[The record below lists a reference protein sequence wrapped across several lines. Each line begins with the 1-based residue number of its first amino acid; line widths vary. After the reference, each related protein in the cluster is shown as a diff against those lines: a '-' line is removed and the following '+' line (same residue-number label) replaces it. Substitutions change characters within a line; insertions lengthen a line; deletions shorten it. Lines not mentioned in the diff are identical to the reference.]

1 MSDENEHKIE
11 VKSDSTSADI
21 GSVGTVPPIDSVPPR
36 ETADQEL
43 YHSKSFWT
51 TWVFSQDAK
60 WIGVQYTC
68 TAIAIGLVA
77 LVLSWGMRLQL
88 GFPDTFSFLTPAA
101 YYQFITMHGMIMVI
115 YLLTALFLG
124 GFGNILIPLMC
135 GARDMAF
142 PYVNMVSYWMYL
154 LAVLV
159 LLASFFVPGGPT
171 GAGWTLYP
179 PQAIT
184 AGTPGSSA
192 GIALMLISLSL
203 FVIGF
208 TMGGLN
214 YIITVLQSRTRG
226 MTLMRLPLTIWGIFT
241 ATVLALLAFPALLVA
256 CIMMTLDNL
265 LGTSYFMPTIVSMGE
280 TLSYEGGSPILFQHL
295 FWFFGHPEV
304 YIVALPAFGIVSD
317 LISVHARKNIFG
329 YRMMVWAIVGIGAL
343 SFFVWAHHMYV
354 SGMHPWFGF
363 FFATTT
369 LIIAVPTAIKVY
381 NWVLTLWK
389 GNIHLTLPML
399 FALGFIVTFVN
410 GGITGLFLGNVIVDV
425 PLSDTYFVVAHF
437 HMVMGI
443 APIMVIFGAIY
454 HWFPLVTG
462 RMLHQGMGKFH
473 FWISFVGS
481 YAIYFPMHYL
491 GFIGVPRR
499 YYEMYNSPYIPT
511 SAEGLNAFIT
521 IAALIVG
528 FAQIVFIYNIIT
540 SAIRGE
546 KAEKNP
552 WKANSLEWQT
562 PEMPPK
568 HGNFGKELPVVYR
581 WPYDFSV
588 PGADKDY
595 IPQNVPPSEVSSAK
609 VAKT

>member
-21 GSVGTVPPIDSVPPR
+21 GSVGTVPPIDSAPPR

-60 WIGVQYTC
+60 WIGVQYAC

-226 MTLMRLPLTIWGIFT
+226 MTLMRLPLTVWGIFT

-595 IPQNVPPSEVSSAK
+595 IPQDVPPSEVSSAK